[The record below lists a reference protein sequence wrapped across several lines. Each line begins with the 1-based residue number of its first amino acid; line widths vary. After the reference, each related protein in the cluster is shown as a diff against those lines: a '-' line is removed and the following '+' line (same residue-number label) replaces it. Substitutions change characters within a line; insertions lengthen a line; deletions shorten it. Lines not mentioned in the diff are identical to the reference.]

1 LAAALFISS
10 GIRSMERGTISVDR
24 DKEGKELL
32 ADIELTR
39 LALPRRVYTVSHI
52 EYAIDRIKWLYAHRK
67 LVKGLK
73 FVSEPPVLRFFLG
86 KLKAL
91 DNWGKDLTE
100 AFKKEVGTC

>member
-1 LAAALFISS
+1 
-10 GIRSMERGTISVDR
+10 M
-24 DKEGKELL
+24 

-39 LALPRRVYTVSHI
+39 LALPRRVYSVSHI
-52 EYAIDRIKWLYAHRK
+52 EYAIDRIKWLYGHRK

-86 KLKAL
+86 KLCAL

-100 AFKKEVGTC
+100 TFKKEMGQR